1 MFDISLP
8 VIVSLIT
15 TLIVWLFPKFR
26 NKVEGIFEEKKFGVR
41 DVVFL
46 VVAMGAMV
54 TAIVFIPQQAIQ
66 ILFLAAYTFVLFLI
80 TYIALDKWYFAVLP
94 PAIFLILY
102 FSTLWS
108 SLLITLFAVIFIV
121 SITIYVG
128 NLFSWSTVL
137 IFTALITVM
146 DVIQVFG
153 TNFMG
158 QAATKVIQ
166 LQLPVAIQVTTFPIE
181 GEVFLGL
188 GDLFLAGLLSIQTSR
203 KFNKRAGLISAISI
217 GVAFFIFEA
226 LANYFN
232 FRSFFPAT
240 IVVVC
245 GWLLGFGIFY
255 LIKRRNSTMIVEVAG
270 ATNNPKR
277 I

>member
-8 VIVSLIT
+8 VIISLIT
-15 TLIVWLFPKFR
+15 ILIVWLFPKFKD
-26 NKVEGIFEEKKFGVR
+26 KVGTIFEEKKFGAR
-41 DVVFL
+41 DAVFL
-46 VVAMGAMV
+46 VVAMGVMV

-66 ILFLAAYTFVLFLI
+66 ILFLAAYSFVLFLF
-80 TYIALDKWYFAVLP
+80 TYITLDKWYFAVLP
-94 PAIFLILY
+94 PAIFLVLY
-102 FSTLWS
+102 FSSLWG
-108 SLLITLFAVIFIV
+108 SLLVTLFAIIFIV

-128 NLFSWSTVL
+128 SLFSWSTVL

-146 DVIQVFG
+146 DIIQVFG

-158 QAATKVIQ
+158 QAATKVLQ
-166 LQLPVAIQVTTFPIE
+166 LQLPVAIQVRTFPIE
-181 GEVFLGL
+181 GEVILGL

-203 KFNKRAGLISAISI
+203 KYNRRAGIISAISF
-217 GVAFFIFEA
+217 GVAFFIFEV

-245 GWLLGFGIFY
+245 GWLLGLGIFH
-255 LIKRRNSTMIVEVAG
+255 LVKRRSSTVAVELADV
-270 ATNNPKR
+270 R
-277 I
+277 S